1 MHRVRVLFLVLTI
14 VLFGV
19 VGITAQTG
27 TLAQEGTPEAVEG
40 MMPEGLTFTLLGFA
54 DGLELPSPAILDVA
68 RSEFE
73 PGAGFPFF
81 PGGPAGGSGDR

>member
-1 MHRVRVLFLVLTI
+1 MRRVRVPILVLAI

-19 VGITAQTG
+19 VGITAQSG

-54 DGLELPSPAILDVA
+54 DGLELPSPAVLEVA

-73 PGAGFPFF
+73 PGAVSPFSPVTR
-81 PGGPAGGSGDR
+81 PGLW